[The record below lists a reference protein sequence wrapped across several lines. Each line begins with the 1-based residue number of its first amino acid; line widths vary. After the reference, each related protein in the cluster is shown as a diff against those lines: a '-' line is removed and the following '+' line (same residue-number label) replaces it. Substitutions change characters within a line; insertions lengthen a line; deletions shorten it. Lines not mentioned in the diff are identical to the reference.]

1 MEEKKNTHT
10 HTRSLPKI
18 HSKTFN
24 NSIWEVLFLWMP
36 LLTPLSYPQA
46 PQRRWDDMLLLL
58 RRSSPVHLRVP
69 TLPLWQCRSTRPLA
83 RPGDLETDR
92 NTRGKG
98 MCRWF
103 IGGLA
108 FNLCDLKQEDPKMIR
123 SFEGSIY
130 VIITWLFQVRKVSA
144 FFIKNKLTHLEDP
157 GISLCSSLIY
167 ASVFQPTKSI
177 HPTRCSNEVVWL
189 EHSAET
195 LKTYTVGWFRNPGP
209 THQLREVASWNSL
222 VFLRFSF
229 YIPGGWPWDFWNIN
243 SMFSDMLLVI
253 IKKKLNTFGPKNKPR
268 KIEDLKP

>member
-1 MEEKKNTHT
+1 MVAVQWRRKKHTHT

-18 HSKTFN
+18 HSKTFI
-24 NSIWEVLFLWMP
+24 NSIREVLFLWMP

-103 IGGLA
+103 IGGLV

-123 SFEGSIY
+123 SFEESIY
-130 VIITWLFQVRKVSA
+130 VIPESSKCVKFLPFYPKKKTLHIGKIQVFPYFHHWFMHR
-144 FFIKNKLTHLEDP
+144 FFNLQ
-157 GISLCSSLIY
+157 SLSTL
-167 ASVFQPTKSI
+167 QG
-177 HPTRCSNEVVWL
+177 CSNEVVWL
-189 EHSAET
+189 EHAAET
-195 LKTYTVGWFRNPGP
+195 PKIYTIGWFRNPGP
-209 THQLREVASWNSL
+209 THQLREVGSWNPL
-222 VFLRFSF
+222 VFLRFFF

-243 SMFSDMLLVI
+243 SMFS
-253 IKKKLNTFGPKNKPR
+253 TCF
-268 KIEDLKP
+268 

>member
-1 MEEKKNTHT
+1 
-10 HTRSLPKI
+10 
-18 HSKTFN
+18 
-24 NSIWEVLFLWMP
+24 MP

-103 IGGLA
+103 IGGLV

-123 SFEGSIY
+123 SFEESIY
-130 VIITWLFQVRKVSA
+130 VIPESSKCVKFLPFYPKK
-144 FFIKNKLTHLEDP
+144 KNLTHLEDP
-157 GISLCSSLIY
+157 GISLFSSLIY

-177 HPTRCSNEVVWL
+177 HPTRVFKWSGV
-189 EHSAET
+189 T
-195 LKTYTVGWFRNPGP
+195 GTR
-209 THQLREVASWNSL
+209 SWNTQ
-222 VFLRFSF
+222 
-229 YIPGGWPWDFWNIN
+229 NIYDWMAQKSRSN
-243 SMFSDMLLVI
+243 SPVEGSW
-253 IKKKLNTFGPKNKPR
+253 
-268 KIEDLKP
+268 